1 MLSRVLQRNSL
12 VRASTQ
18 LPRVIKSD
26 THVCFCGCAFGNP
39 CQKNQSLVNMPRRN
53 FQGHLGL
60 DSTVDLVPQTVKAGD
75 QVALWKDIKSK
86 QENALV
92 LKTNDEIEQY
102 VLSVV
107 KGYFR
112 TTKKASVS
120 LDSEFKDHGLDS
132 LDVIELVIQVED
144 ELGYLIDAEKLE
156 LFKKPKH
163 FVNFIHQ
170 MEAYK
175 TENDRLPHEG
185 IYEDFGVKKHF
196 PGLPSLGH

>member
-1 MLSRVLQRNSL
+1 MQ
-12 VRASTQ
+12 
-18 LPRVIKSD
+18 
-26 THVCFCGCAFGNP
+26 
-39 CQKNQSLVNMPRRN
+39 RRN

-60 DSTVDLVPQTVKAGD
+60 DATVGLIPQAVKSED
-75 QVALWKDIKSK
+75 QVALWKDIKAK
-86 QENALV
+86 QDTSLV
-92 LKTNDEIEQY
+92 LKSNDEIESY

-112 TTKKASVS
+112 TTKKASVAM
-120 LDSEFKDHGLDS
+120 DSNFTDHGLDS

-163 FVNFIHQ
+163 FVNFITQ

-175 TENDRLPHEG
+175 TENNRLPHEG

>member
-12 VRASTQ
+12 VRAATV
-18 LPRVIKSD
+18 LPRVIKTD
-26 THVCFCGCAFGNP
+26 THVCFCGCSYGNV
-39 CQKNQSLVNMPRRN
+39 CQKNGSLVNMQRRN

-60 DSTVDLVPQTVKAGD
+60 DATVDLVPEAVKTED
-75 QVALWKDIKSK
+75 QVALWKDIKAK

-92 LKTNDEIEQY
+92 LKSSDEIEQY

-112 TTKKASVS
+112 TTKKASVA
-120 LDSEFKDHGLDS
+120 LDSSLTDHGLDS

-163 FVNFIHQ
+163 FVNFITQ

-175 TENDRLPHEG
+175 TENNRLPHEG

>member
-12 VRASTQ
+12 VRAATV
-18 LPRVIKSD
+18 LPRVIKTD
-26 THVCFCGCAFGNP
+26 THVCFCGCAHGNV
-39 CQKNQSLVNMPRRN
+39 CHSKSIVNMQRRN

-60 DSTVDLVPQTVKAGD
+60 DATVDLIPQAVNKDD
-75 QVALWKDIKSK
+75 QVALWKDIKAK
-86 QENALV
+86 QDTSLV
-92 LKTNDEIEQY
+92 LKSNDEIESY

-112 TTKKASVS
+112 TTKKASVAI
-120 LDSEFKDHGLDS
+120 DSNFTDHGLDS

-163 FVNFIHQ
+163 FVNFITQ

-175 TENDRLPHEG
+175 TENNRLPHEG